1 MKYFIAFISAVLFFS
16 GAFAQGEGGAALPL
30 VNLQT
35 IDGEE
40 TSSEA
45 IFNAEG
51 PIIISFW
58 ATWCKPCIKELNAIH
73 DMYFDWQEELNVK
86 LYAISIDDSRNS
98 LRVQPFVNGRSWEYE
113 VFLDPNSDFKRAMNV
128 GNPPHTFVLNSN
140 REIVWQHAGY
150 VPDDEYELYQVVE
163 KVANGLPVDHE

>member
-1 MKYFIAFISAVLFFS
+1 MKYFFSIFFAVLAFS
-16 GAFAQGEGGAALPL
+16 GVRAQEKAGMALPL

-35 IDGEE
+35 IEGEE

-45 IFNAEG
+45 IQNDGA

-73 DMYFDWQEELNVK
+73 DLYMDWQDDFGVK
-86 LYAISIDDSRNS
+86 LVAVSIDDSRNS
-98 LRVQPFVNGRSWEYE
+98 LRVQPFVNGRSWDYE
-113 VFLDPNSDFKRAMNV
+113 VYLDPNSDFKRAMNV
-128 GNPPHTFVLNSN
+128 GNPPHTFVLNAN

-150 VPDDEYELYQVVE
+150 VPGDEYELYDVVQ
-163 KVANGLPVDHE
+163 KVAQGLAVDHD